1 MALIVTAPV
10 TPFLL
15 TFPLPFTPRGVQS
28 LFCTCASPEP
38 KNPQG
43 GGWCSRFPLKCDS
56 SFWVWPLESCYPFPS
71 SGLLL
76 SFPKTSYP
84 AGPGCWER
92 GRGKAKEKPAPTPTL
107 FWGQDSFSSTF
118 SLFLFPPSPLF
129 VLLVCFMRY
138 LEKFTDLFGKPQA
151 SSLHLATKPK
161 DR

>member
-118 SLFLFPPSPLF
+118 SLSLFPPSPPICSISLF
-129 VLLVCFMRY
+129 HEV
-138 LEKFTDLFGKPQA
+138 FGEIHRPLWQA
-151 SSLHLATKPK
+151 SSLQPPSCNKTE
-161 DR
+161 R